1 MTTTE
6 RIPAKH
12 LQRLDVQQGDSL
24 HVLSVS
30 DSDVVVEVRRHAA
43 APVRSEG
50 KASEWLRTAKGSVRL
65 APGETVDDA
74 RMAHLREKH
83 GLGG

>member
-6 RIPAKH
+6 KIPAKH
-12 LQRLDVQQGDSL
+12 LAQLDVQRGDSL

-30 DSDVVVEVRRHAA
+30 DSDVVVEVRRRAA
-43 APVRSEG
+43 ARNHSEG

-83 GLGG
+83 GLGD